1 MKISQK
7 LTIGYLAVALLVGV
21 MGFLGIRA
29 IAKTQQEF
37 EQTVQRAMPIRDG
50 LNQLQSTADDVADYS
65 QELALTPPELSLSLS
80 QPLGQVVSNGSVKGR
95 DYAVNSTNQPTELS
109 LEQSKKRYTELLV
122 GYEQHMSAWLPHP
135 PSSVQAVK
143 THSDQLLRLVADLT
157 QLRQTNASRSAR
169 LAKQEEIKT
178 ANRALMRAI
187 AEVLKDQEGQLE
199 AARLEMQSTVSS
211 TMQGIVVTGVMAFTV
226 AGLMGGWV
234 AASIIHPLKK
244 LQEAAVNIGQGKLR
258 TKIEVSEADELGEL
272 AQTFNKMAEELWRT
286 TTYAVKVRESLV
298 ESLIVLTPNNLR
310 IHSVNKATC
319 ELLGYRRSELVGK
332 PLDRFLPAV
341 ASLLQDAKPKQLS
354 EQGFI
359 YSIETTYES
368 KDGRRIPVLFSASLM
383 REHDEVLG
391 IVCVAQDNTVRHRHE
406 ATIRYQASHDLLTG
420 LPNRA
425 LFDSRLAISLAQA
438 AQSRARLAVMF
449 LDLDRFKLINDTL
462 GHAVG
467 DRLLQG
473 FSQRISGCLRQSDT
487 IARWGGD
494 EFTVLLPNIRAV
506 DEATTIAYRIL
517 DALKPH
523 FELEGH
529 VLRVSS
535 SIGISIYPTDG
546 EDAETLLKNADA
558 ALYRAKEG
566 GRNSYCLYTAAINSQ
581 ASERLALENQ
591 LHHALERNE
600 LTLYYQPLVNTAT
613 GQISQMEALLRWH
626 HPEMGMVSPNRF
638 IPLAEENGLIVPIG
652 EWVLRTACS
661 QTRAWHEAGLPQIR
675 VGVNLS
681 AQQFRHPD
689 LVSMIGQILQETRL
703 DPCFLELEITE
714 TTVITNV
721 ESAKIVMDELTQ
733 MGISIA
739 MDDFGNGYSSLSY
752 LKKFP
757 FHTLKIDQGFVR
769 DITTDPNDR
778 AIVTAI
784 AALGKVL
791 NLKLVAEGVETDVQE
806 RLLRSLNC
814 HEMQGYLFSPPLPA
828 DEATRLLLDP
838 QFPQML
844 LSA

>member
-7 LTIGYLAVALLVGV
+7 LTIGYLMVALIIGA
-21 MGFLGIRA
+21 MGYIGIRA
-29 IAKTQQEF
+29 IAKNQRQF
-37 EQTVQRAMPIRDG
+37 EHIVQRSIPIRDE
-50 LNQLQSTADDVADYS
+50 LNNLKQNANAVLDASTAIAS
-65 QELALTPPELSLSLS
+65 SRIPPTSPIKTQRPSLSFASLS
-80 QPLGQVVSNGSVKGR
+80 GR
-95 DYAVNSTNQPTELS
+95 R
-109 LEQSKKRYTELLV
+109 LEAQSIVQAKEEYYETQTAYERLV
-122 GYEQHMSAWLPHP
+122 LPEQQQN
-135 PSSVQAVK
+135 VQAVK
-143 THSDQLLRLVADLT
+143 IYGERLISLANAIVQPQKDAQSKANSLAIEEQLKATNQEFSQLIDDLIK
-157 QLRQTNASRSAR
+157 QENQALF
-169 LAKQEEIKT
+169 LAKEDVNSTLNSTTKSI
-178 ANRALMRAI
+178 ALIGLI
-187 AEVLKDQEGQLE
+187 AL
-199 AARLEMQSTVSS
+199 
-211 TMQGIVVTGVMAFTV
+211 TV
-226 AGLMGGWV
+226 AFIMGGWV
-234 AASIIHPLKK
+234 AVSITQPLKK
-244 LQEAAVNIGQGKLR
+244 LKEAAVKIGQGKLR
-258 TKIEVSEADELGEL
+258 TKIDVSENDELGEL

-319 ELLGYRRSELVGK
+319 ELLGFRRSELVGK
-332 PLDRFLPAV
+332 PLARFLPAV
-341 ASLLQDAKPKQLS
+341 ASLLQEAKPKQLS

-359 YSIETTYES
+359 YSIETIYEA

-425 LFDSRLAISLAQA
+425 LFDSRLAIALAQA
-438 AQSRARLAVMF
+438 AQSNAQLAVMF

-473 FSQRISGCLRQSDT
+473 FAQRISGCLRQSDT

-494 EFTVLLPNIRAV
+494 EFTVLLPNIQAV
-506 DEATTIAYRIL
+506 EEATLIAYRIL
-517 DALKPH
+517 DALKLH

-535 SIGISIYPTDG
+535 SIGIAVYPTDG
-546 EDAETLLKNADA
+546 IDPETLLKNADA

-600 LTLYYQPLVNTAT
+600 LMLYYQPLVNTVT
-613 GQISQMEALLRWH
+613 GQITQMEALLRWH
-626 HPEMGMVSPNRF
+626 HPEMGMVSPARF
-638 IPLAEENGLIVPIG
+638 IPVAEENGLIIPIG
-652 EWVLRTACS
+652 EWVMRTACA
-661 QTRAWHEAGLPQIR
+661 QTRQWHESGLSPIR
-675 VGVNLS
+675 VAVNLS

-689 LVSMIGQILQETRL
+689 LVLMIGQILKETRL
-703 DPCFLELEITE
+703 DPRFLELEITE
-714 TTVITNV
+714 TTVVTNV
-721 ESAKIVMDELTQ
+721 ESAKTIMDQLTQ

-814 HEMQGYLFSPPLPA
+814 HEMQGYLFSAPLPA
-828 DEATRLLLDP
+828 IEATRLLQNP
-838 QFPQML
+838 QFSQLL

>member
-7 LTIGYLAVALLVGV
+7 LTIGYLAVALLIGV
-21 MGFLGIRA
+21 MGYIGVQAVF
-29 IAKTQQEF
+29 KNQQKF
-37 EQTVQRAMPIRDG
+37 EQLVQRAIPVRDE
-50 LNQLQSTADDVADYS
+50 LAKLKQDANAVLKASTSAHQSNAAADSSIKRQLTPLSFTADSASSNKQLSGTLPIDEAKRKYYES
-65 QELALTPPELSLSLS
+65 QAAYEH
-80 QPLGQVVSNGSVKGR
+80 
-95 DYAVNSTNQPTELS
+95 
-109 LEQSKKRYTELLV
+109 LV
-122 GYEQHMSAWLPHP
+122 LPDRSH
-135 PSSVQAVK
+135 SVQALKLYGEKLIKLADATAQLSK
-143 THSDQLLRLVADLT
+143 TAQSEDAFLEKEE
-157 QLRQTNASRSAR
+157 QLRAANEQLSELIDDLIKQENESLSV
-169 LAKQEEIKT
+169 AKQNVDST
-178 ANRALMRAI
+178 AMATT
-187 AEVLKDQEGQLE
+187 
-199 AARLEMQSTVSS
+199 QS
-211 TMQGIVVTGVMAFTV
+211 IVVTGLFAFAV
-226 AGLMGGWV
+226 AFLMGGWV
-234 AASIIHPLKK
+234 AASITQPLKK
-244 LQEAAVNIGQGKLR
+244 LKEAAVKIGQGKLR
-258 TKIEVSEADELGEL
+258 TKIDVSENDELGEL

-319 ELLGYRRSELVGK
+319 ELLGFRRSELVGK
-332 PLDRFLPAV
+332 PLARFLPAV
-341 ASLLQDAKPKQLS
+341 ASLLQEAKPKQLS

-359 YSIETTYES
+359 YSIETIYES

-425 LFDSRLAISLAQA
+425 LFDSRLAIALAQA
-438 AQSRARLAVMF
+438 AQSHARLAVMF

-494 EFTVLLPNIRAV
+494 EFTVLLPNIQSV
-506 DEATTIAYRIL
+506 EEATTIAYRIL
-517 DALKPH
+517 DALKLH

-535 SIGISIYPTDG
+535 SIGIAIYPTDG
-546 EDAETLLKNADA
+546 IDPETLLKNADA

-600 LTLYYQPLVNTAT
+600 LMLYYQPLVNTVT
-613 GQISQMEALLRWH
+613 GQITQMEALLRWH
-626 HPEMGMVSPNRF
+626 HPEMGMVSPARF
-638 IPLAEENGLIVPIG
+638 IPLAEENGLIIPIG
-652 EWVLRTACS
+652 EWVMRTACA
-661 QTRAWHEAGLPQIR
+661 QTRKWHEAGLLP
-675 VGVNLS
+675 VKVAVNLS

-689 LVSMIGQILQETRL
+689 LVSMIGQILKETHL
-703 DPCFLELEITE
+703 SPEFLELEITE

-721 ESAKIVMDELTQ
+721 ESAKTVMDELTQ

-814 HEMQGYLFSPPLPA
+814 HEMQGYLFSAPLPA
-828 DEATRLLLDP
+828 PEATRLLQNP
-838 QFPQML
+838 QFPQLL